1 MGRGFILRENK
12 HQMTN
17 LNFNTLKQ
25 RLISS
30 EDFSETFDFFFQ
42 NFAEDAAFYDRGKT
56 SINDMLPKVIKG
68 TGKKFYGENCEIS
81 NYRMTE
87 IEEENFIHGTCFLDG
102 NITLVMYFTDLNLGL
117 ASISMGGAR
126 FNFVSLKATK
136 IEEGFGVQF
145 SKEQNAT
152 MN

>member
-1 MGRGFILRENK
+1 MRKQHFL
-12 HQMTN
+12 
-17 LNFNTLKQ
+17 TLKQ

-42 NFAEDAAFYDRGKT
+42 HFAEDPAFYDCGEASKNE
-56 SINDMLPKVIKG
+56 ILPKVIKA
-68 TGKKFYGENCEIS
+68 TGKNFYGENCEIS

-87 IEEENFIHGTCFLDG
+87 ITEENFIHGTCFLDG
-102 NITLVMYFTDLNLGL
+102 NITLVMYFSDLNLGL

-136 IEEGFGVQF
+136 VSKGMGVQF
-145 SKEQNAT
+145 SQEQNAT

>member
-1 MGRGFILRENK
+1 
-12 HQMTN
+12 MTH

-42 NFAEDAAFYDRGKT
+42 YFAEDPAFYDRGEV
-56 SINDMLPKVIKG
+56 SDNEMLSNVIRE
-68 TGKKFYGENCEIS
+68 TGKNFYGENCEVS

-87 IEEENFIHGTCFLDG
+87 ITKENFIHGTCFLDG
-102 NITLVMYFTDLNLGL
+102 NITLVIYFTDLNKGL
-117 ASISMGGAR
+117 ASITMGGAR

-136 IEEGFGVQF
+136 ISTGLGQQYL
-145 SKEQNAT
+145 KNQNAT

>member
-1 MGRGFILRENK
+1 MRKQHFL
-12 HQMTN
+12 
-17 LNFNTLKQ
+17 TLKQ

-42 NFAEDAAFYDRGKT
+42 NFAEDSAFYDRGELST
-56 SINDMLPKVIKG
+56 NDMLPKIMKG
-68 TGKKFYGENCEIS
+68 TGKKFYGENCEVS

-87 IEEENFIHGTCFLDG
+87 IAEENFIHGTCFLDG
-102 NITLVMYFTDLNLGL
+102 NITLVMYFTDLNIGL

-136 IEEGFGVQF
+136 IPEGLGLQF
-145 SKEQNAT
+145 SKDQNAA

>member
-1 MGRGFILRENK
+1 MRKQHFS
-12 HQMTN
+12 
-17 LNFNTLKQ
+17 TLKQ

-42 NFAEDAAFYDRGKT
+42 NFAEDTAFYDRGKVST
-56 SINDMLPKVIKG
+56 NDMLPKVIKG
-68 TGKKFYGENCEIS
+68 IGKKFYGENCEIS

-102 NITLVMYFTDLNLGL
+102 NITLVMYFTDINLGL

-126 FNFVSLKATK
+126 FNFVHLKATK
-136 IEEGFGVQF
+136 IPEGLGVQY
-145 SKEQNAT
+145 SKEQSAT
-152 MN
+152 IN

>member
-1 MGRGFILRENK
+1 MRKQHFL
-12 HQMTN
+12 
-17 LNFNTLKQ
+17 TLKQ

-30 EDFSETFDFFFQ
+30 EDFSETFDLFFQ
-42 NFAEDAAFYDRGKT
+42 NFAEDPAFFDRGELST
-56 SINDMLPKVIKG
+56 NEMLPIVMKG
-68 TGKKFYGENCEIS
+68 TGKNFYGENCEVS

-87 IEEENFIHGTCFLDG
+87 IVEENFVHGTCFLEG
-102 NITLVMYFTDLNLGL
+102 NITLVIFFTDLNIGL

-136 IEEGFGVQF
+136 IPEGLGVQY

-152 MN
+152 IN